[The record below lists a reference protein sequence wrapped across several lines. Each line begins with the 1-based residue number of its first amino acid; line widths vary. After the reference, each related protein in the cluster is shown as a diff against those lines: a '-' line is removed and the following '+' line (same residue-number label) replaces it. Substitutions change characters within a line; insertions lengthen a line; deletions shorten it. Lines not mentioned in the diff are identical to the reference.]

1 MFAVFRYQGY
11 DGVLIAVFRTY
22 EAADNFAGA
31 CQQEMLDQFI
41 TEYSFNVEAVIY
53 YDE

>member
-1 MFAVFRYQGY
+1 MYAVFRHHGY
-11 DGVLIAVFRTY
+11 EYTLIAVFRTY

-31 CQQEMLDQFI
+31 CLQEMLDQRI
-41 TEYSFNVEAVIY
+41 TEFRFGVEAVIY